1 MLLQL
6 KIPKYLKLTKVED
19 IWRKTLETTTTVGPC
34 LSSHIAWGLVTLVA
48 YLFFRRIKGCC
59 VCVCACVWGCVG
71 VWVCVCVFVCVCL
84 RETCVCVCVF
94 ERKLCVCMW
103 CGCVIMWMTVCVRA
117 KSVCVRVYH
126 CVCVWQCV
134 FETVCVRESVCEC
147 ESSIVCV
154 YWDGIFRGE
163 WVGCVNCFLFFFVS
177 QFLSSWVR
185 RCGSSANFVTTFLS
199 GTSISQL
206 LHLSNWLFCHKKL
219 KTFLVIYSNQKLQKK
234 LFQNAK

>member
-1 MLLQL
+1 MKNGWWSLQKKFRGHFAYKDIIGHTCLLL
-6 KIPKYLKLTKVED
+6 CK
-19 IWRKTLETTTTVGPC
+19 
-34 LSSHIAWGLVTLVA
+34 
-48 YLFFRRIKGCC
+48 
-59 VCVCACVWGCVG
+59 CVWE
-71 VWVCVCVFVCVCL
+71 
-84 RETCVCVCVF
+84 REC
-94 ERKLCVCMW
+94 
-103 CGCVIMWMTVCVRA
+103 
-117 KSVCVRVYH
+117 
-126 CVCVWQCV
+126 
-134 FETVCVRESVCEC
+134 VCEC

>member
-1 MLLQL
+1 M
-6 KIPKYLKLTKVED
+6 YVCG
-19 IWRKTLETTTTVGPC
+19 VGVSSSGC
-34 LSSHIAWGLVTLVA
+34 LSVLD
-48 YLFFRRIKGCC
+48 
-59 VCVCACVWGCVG
+59 
-71 VWVCVCVFVCVCL
+71 
-84 RETCVCVCVF
+84 
-94 ERKLCVCMW
+94 RK
-103 CGCVIMWMTVCVRA
+103 
-117 KSVCVRVYH
+117 VCVRVYV
-126 CVCVWQCV
+126 CVTVCVWDSMC
-134 FETVCVRESVCEC
+134 ERESVCEC

-163 WVGCVNCFLFFFVS
+163 WVGFVNCFLFFFVF

-234 LFQNAK
+234 PISKCEINFFQTFTNNSKERKYLRFSRQRNMGCSSLSLSGATNFDVPTFYILFSNCRI

>member
-59 VCVCACVWGCVG
+59 VCVC
-71 VWVCVCVFVCVCL
+71 VF
-84 RETCVCVCVF
+84 VCVF
-94 ERKLCVCMW
+94 ERKVCVCMW

-134 FETVCVRESVCEC
+134 FEICVCERESV
-147 ESSIVCV
+147 
-154 YWDGIFRGE
+154 
-163 WVGCVNCFLFFFVS
+163 WVVNCMCVLR
-177 QFLSSWVR
+177 WD
-185 RCGSSANFVTTFLS
+185 
-199 GTSISQL
+199 I
-206 LHLSNWLFCHKKL
+206 
-219 KTFLVIYSNQKLQKK
+219 
-234 LFQNAK
+234 